1 MIISQLKEEIFEL
14 RRNQVHYEK
23 LAGMVDT
30 LETKCRG
37 FEKEKVNFYLVSM
50 LSSRIMNRT

>member
-14 RRNQVHYEK
+14 RRDQVHYEK
-23 LAGMVDT
+23 LASMVDT

-37 FEKEKVNFYLVSM
+37 FEKEKVFLV
-50 LSSRIMNRT
+50 